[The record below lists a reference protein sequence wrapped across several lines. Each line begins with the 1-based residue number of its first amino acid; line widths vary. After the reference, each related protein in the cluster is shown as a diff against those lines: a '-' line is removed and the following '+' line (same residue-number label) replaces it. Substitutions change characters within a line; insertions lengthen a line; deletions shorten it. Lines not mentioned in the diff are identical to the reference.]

1 MGPHRRPPP
10 DSHLARREG
19 WVCDVLLEPG
29 PPTAREGCFLSM
41 DPGLVTMKDAWT
53 LFPLHP
59 EHDAVVPPK
68 EEIHVMAQG
77 HLQGGTPSLWGFT
90 FQEAACDQWVLR
102 PRVWTAHSPIKMTV
116 YNCGHKPLHIG
127 PSVFLKPFFV
137 MHSDQD
143 IVLSVLNPRSLFI
156 EKGKFTWYIV
166 PIRLVKNPY
175 LYLQIL
181 PSSNRVMPTL
191 TFSGPSRFRSGV
203 STETRT

>member
-1 MGPHRRPPP
+1 M
-10 DSHLARREG
+10 HLDIQVDRAEEG

-127 PSVFLKPFFV
+127 PSTRLGLALFWPAER
-137 MHSDQD
+137 SDNLDAGRIFYQ
-143 IVLSVLNPRSLFI
+143 LTSGALAAPRIPAFGAPADPDDSRPSLPPLMKRMT
-156 EKGKFTWYIV
+156 E
-166 PIRLVKNPY
+166 RL
-175 LYLQIL
+175 
-181 PSSNRVMPTL
+181 
-191 TFSGPSRFRSGV
+191 
-203 STETRT
+203 

>member
-1 MGPHRRPPP
+1 M
-10 DSHLARREG
+10 HLDIQVDRAEEG

-127 PSVFLKPFFV
+127 PSTRLGLALFWPAEPSTGRRGAGCGRQGGQIACLGPPEPILAHITLPGF
-137 MHSDQD
+137 S
-143 IVLSVLNPRSLFI
+143 LCGPAPR
-156 EKGKFTWYIV
+156 GV
-166 PIRLVKNPY
+166 V
-175 LYLQIL
+175 
-181 PSSNRVMPTL
+181 PTL
-191 TFSGPSRFRSGV
+191 YQTNK
-203 STETRT
+203 E